1 MSLVMDKVQKHY
13 EYASQ
18 SFEKDNIIG
27 IFLIGSQNY
36 GTDIPTS
43 DVDTELIIT
52 PTLEE
57 IYQNKQAK
65 SSTITLP
72 DSNEQIKIK
81 DIRCVFSEFKKQNIN
96 TIEVLY
102 TNYCILNE
110 MYKNAWQSLLDEKEI
125 IAHYDRKRA
134 VKAIK
139 GNTLNSYNRLFL
151 EDGSI
156 SRKQVANIVRYEYFL
171 RNFINEESYEKCLR
185 PEGQAKDYI
194 MQIRKG
200 EMGEGAM
207 RIIAESTKQA
217 LDILFSAYDQRP
229 EADTEDIDSLLTRL
243 CKDFIDTSFFT
254 EYARNGEI

>member
-18 SFEKDNIIG
+18 NFEQDNIVG

-36 GTDIPTS
+36 GTDLPTS
-43 DVDTELIIT
+43 DVDTELIVT

-110 MYKNAWQSLLDEKEI
+110 MYKNAWQSLLDEKEL

-139 GNTLNSYNRLFL
+139 GNT
-151 EDGSI
+151 
-156 SRKQVANIVRYEYFL
+156 
-171 RNFINEESYEKCLR
+171 
-185 PEGQAKDYI
+185 
-194 MQIRKG
+194 
-200 EMGEGAM
+200 
-207 RIIAESTKQA
+207 
-217 LDILFSAYDQRP
+217 
-229 EADTEDIDSLLTRL
+229 
-243 CKDFIDTSFFT
+243 
-254 EYARNGEI
+254 

>member
-1 MSLVMDKVQKHY
+1 MDKVQKHY

-18 SFEKDNIIG
+18 NFEKDNIIG

-36 GTDIPTS
+36 GTDLPTS
-43 DVDTELIIT
+43 DIDTELIIT

-57 IYQNKQAK
+57 IYQNKQGK
-65 SSTITLP
+65 SSTIYLP
-72 DSNEQIKIK
+72 NSNEQIKIK

-96 TIEVLY
+96 TIEILY

-110 MYKNAWQSLLDEKEI
+110 IYKSAWQALLDEKEL

-134 VKAIK
+134 VKALK
-139 GNTLNSYNRLFL
+139 GNTLNSYNRIYLD
-151 EDGSI
+151 DGTI
-156 SRKQVANIVRYEYFL
+156 NKKQVANMVRYEYFL
-171 RNFINEESYEKCLR
+171 QNFINEESYEKCLR

-200 EMGEGAM
+200 EIGDAALK
-207 RIIAESTKQA
+207 IIADSTKQA
-217 LDILFSAYDQRP
+217 LEILFNAYDQRP
-229 EADTEDIDSLLTRL
+229 GVESNDADIDATLTKL